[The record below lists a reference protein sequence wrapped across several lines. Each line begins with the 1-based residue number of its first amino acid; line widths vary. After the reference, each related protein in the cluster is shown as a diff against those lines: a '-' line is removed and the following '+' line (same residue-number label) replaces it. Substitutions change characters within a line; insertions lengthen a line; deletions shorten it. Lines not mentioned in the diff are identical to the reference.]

1 MNILIIYRGVSMYKY
16 FYIIIYFL
24 FFPISIYAYDKD
36 INHIYENQ
44 LKEAKPLLERY
55 CDPAVKNYCHDTIRI
70 IDLYVKALKS
80 CFNDNLSNSEKIA
93 DELNTIIMDNFPS
106 AELDDYEPYKELS
119 FILINS
125 KLANKED
132 NVLSQLKSYSQY
144 LQGEN
149 KFDKDRT
156 NTYFELYIILAYA
169 LNKYNKIELFKIYKP
184 DFSKDIEQYKYVL
197 DKDKY
202 NLYKKLFLKYEN
214 STEIINRFFQLN
226 DLKIDESIP
235 YNDLNA
241 HSKIKR
247 NLYNAFFHAEK
258 NEVIKK
264 RINSIKISTELN
276 NFNNPER
283 LYYTY
288 LHKLSKNLVDEKK
301 QLLSDVEYFDED
313 IYLKLRFNT
322 LYLFYMVVSN
332 QPEEVINSQYA
343 YVSKMLKKNK
353 NKLIKDY
360 KNKVVPYNFYDI
372 FSEFIESIVQN

>member
-1 MNILIIYRGVSMYKY
+1 MYKY

-55 CDPAVKNYCHDTIRI
+55 CDPAVENYCHDTIRI

-80 CFNDNLSNSEKIA
+80 CFNDNLSNSENIA
-93 DELNTIIMDNFPS
+93 DELNTIIMDHFPS
-106 AELDDYEPYKELS
+106 AEWDDYEPYKELS

-144 LQGEN
+144 LEGEN

-169 LNKYNKIELFKIYKP
+169 LNKYNKIELFKLYKP
-184 DFSKDIEQYKYVL
+184 DFLKHLEQYKYVL
-197 DKDKY
+197 DKDEYK
-202 NLYKKLFLKYEN
+202 LYKKMFLKYEN

-226 DLKIDESIP
+226 DLKIDDSIP

-276 NFNNPER
+276 NYSNPER
-283 LYYTY
+283 LYYIY

-301 QLLSDVEYFDED
+301 QLLSDVEYFEED

-353 NKLIKDY
+353 KKLIKDY

-372 FSEFIESIVQN
+372 FSEFIESIVRN

>member
-1 MNILIIYRGVSMYKY
+1 MYKY

-55 CDPAVKNYCHDTIRI
+55 CDPAVENYCHDTIRI

-93 DELNTIIMDNFPS
+93 DELNINMDHFTGS
-106 AELDDYEPYKELS
+106 ERDYHEPYKELS

-132 NVLSQLKSYSQY
+132 NVLSQFEHNFTPYVY
-144 LQGEN
+144 PPGEKN
-149 KFDKDRT
+149 VVAEDSAH
-156 NTYFELYIILAYA
+156 TYFELYIILAYA
-169 LNKYNKIELFKIYKP
+169 LNKYNKIELFKLYKP
-184 DFSKDIEQYKYVL
+184 DFLKHLEQYKYVL
-197 DKDKY
+197 DKDEYK
-202 NLYKKLFLKYEN
+202 LYKKLFLKYEN

-226 DLKIDESIP
+226 DLQIDDSIP

-241 HSKIKR
+241 QSKIKR

-283 LYYTY
+283 LYYIY

-301 QLLSDVEYFDED
+301 QLLSDVEYFEED
-313 IYLKLRFNT
+313 IYLELRFNT

-332 QPEEVINSQYA
+332 QPEEVINTQYT

-372 FSEFIESIVQN
+372 FSEFIESIVQI

>member
-1 MNILIIYRGVSMYKY
+1 MYKY

-24 FFPISIYAYDKD
+24 FFPINIYAYDKD

-44 LKEAKPLLERY
+44 LKEAKPRLERY
-55 CDPAVKNYCHDTIRI
+55 CDPAVKNYCHDKIRI

-80 CFNDNLSNSEKIA
+80 CFNDNLSNSENIA
-93 DELNTIIMDNFPS
+93 DELNTIIMDHFPS
-106 AELDDYEPYKELS
+106 AEWDDYEPYKELS

-144 LQGEN
+144 LEGEN

-184 DFSKDIEQYKYVL
+184 DFSKDIELYKQVL

-226 DLKIDESIP
+226 DLQIDDSIP

-241 HSKIKR
+241 QSKIKR

-283 LYYTY
+283 LYYIY

-301 QLLSDVEYFDED
+301 QLLSDVEYFEED

-353 NKLIKDY
+353 KKLIKDY

-372 FSEFIESIVQN
+372 FSEFIESIVRN

>member
-1 MNILIIYRGVSMYKY
+1 MYKY

-55 CDPAVKNYCHDTIRI
+55 CDPAVENYCHDTIRI

-93 DELNTIIMDNFPS
+93 DELNTII
-106 AELDDYEPYKELS
+106 LDDFPTSEHDDYGPYKELS

-125 KLANKED
+125 KLANKQY
-132 NVLSQLKSYSQY
+132 NSISQFAHKFSAPVYPP
-144 LQGEN
+144 GESSV
-149 KFDKDRT
+149 DKDSA

-169 LNKYNKIELFKIYKP
+169 LNKYNKIELFKLYKP
-184 DFSKDIEQYKYVL
+184 DFLKHLEQYKYVL
-197 DKDKY
+197 DKDEYK
-202 NLYKKLFLKYEN
+202 LYKKMFLKYEN

-241 HSKIKR
+241 QSKIKR

-283 LYYTY
+283 LYYIY
-288 LHKLSKNLVDEKK
+288 LHKLSKNLVNEKK

-313 IYLKLRFNT
+313 IYLELRFNT

-353 NKLIKDY
+353 KKLIKDY

>member
-1 MNILIIYRGVSMYKY
+1 MYKY

-55 CDPAVKNYCHDTIRI
+55 CDPAVENYCHDTIRI

-80 CFNDNLSNSEKIA
+80 CFNDNLSNSENIA
-93 DELNTIIMDNFPS
+93 DELNTINMYDFPS
-106 AELDDYEPYKELS
+106 SEHTYHEPYKELS

-132 NVLSQLKSYSQY
+132 NVLSQFEHNFTPYVYPPGKKNVVAEHSA
-144 LQGEN
+144 
-149 KFDKDRT
+149 

-184 DFSKDIEQYKYVL
+184 DFLKHLEQYKYVL
-197 DKDKY
+197 DKDEYK
-202 NLYKKLFLKYEN
+202 LYKKMFLKYEN

-226 DLKIDESIP
+226 DLKIDDSIP

-276 NFNNPER
+276 NYSNPER
-283 LYYTY
+283 LYYIY

-372 FSEFIESIVQN
+372 FSEFIESIVQI